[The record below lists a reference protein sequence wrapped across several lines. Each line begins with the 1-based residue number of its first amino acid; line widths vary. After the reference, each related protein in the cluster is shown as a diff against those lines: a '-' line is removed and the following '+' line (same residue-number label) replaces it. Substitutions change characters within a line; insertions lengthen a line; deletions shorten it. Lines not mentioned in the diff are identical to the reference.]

1 VPVALEAEAIAS
13 IAIQA
18 DKINPL
24 YASSRSQI
32 YMLQTA
38 PARRRHTWLFKMLA
52 FPTLVIDEVIVIE
65 LLVEPGDTIR
75 LTSPC

>member
-1 VPVALEAEAIAS
+1 
-13 IAIQA
+13 
-18 DKINPL
+18 
-24 YASSRSQI
+24 
-32 YMLQTA
+32 
-38 PARRRHTWLFKMLA
+38 MLA